1 MLNAL
6 PIAGHHR
13 GLMVVSAF
21 ATVHEFQLCKL
32 LRNLSVVLLQ
42 IALHIAVL
50 FFLLASASAQTPD
63 SLLVSDTLSVRKTL
77 SGETIVKLRTTYV
90 DSLKLPDGSL
100 YRGTVKIFFD
110 NLQLDSTRFRIDHQ
124 NGIIYLRYLFFDKE
138 PHTIEVRYRTMPFRF
153 KSEYARRELIVPVDS
168 LMPDTLTQVATTA
181 KRTAIDDI
189 FEGTKLRRSGSIV
202 RGITV
207 GSNQDLNVNSGFR
220 LQLEGELAE
229 GVEVSAALTD
239 ENTPIQP
246 EGTTQTIQEFDRVFV
261 EVRSKQAAATLGDF
275 NLELSGTEFANLSRR
290 LQGGKIE
297 GRNDFGMVS
306 TEALLGF
313 AVARGR
319 FATNNFNGL
328 DGVQGPYRLTS
339 PEGRAFIVVLAGSE
353 RVYVDGVLQTRGQ
366 NNDYIIEYGTGEI
379 FFQPRRLITAQS
391 RIVVDFQFTERIFPR
406 NFLASTLKTDWF
418 GEKLSLRTTYL
429 SESDDENTPI
439 DFSLTEAQRAKI
451 AEAGENRFL
460 ANDTT
465 AFVGTDNAGR
475 PRGSYV
481 RVDTIVNGQ
490 TVQIFRYVGQGVAGA
505 LWSPSFSL
513 VSEGQGSYRRVS
525 FGIFEFVGEGRGN
538 YVPFRLLPI
547 PTAQNVLDFGVKAS
561 PFESFTLQAEGAISD
576 NDLNKLSTLDD
587 ALRRGRAYKLGLSF
601 APKTLTLFGRNYG
614 RLELNASQRF
624 TDAQFT
630 FIDRTLPVEFER
642 DFNLIDFEGR
652 RLFTAQTSERLRN
665 ASLLYAP
672 SSSLNLRYA
681 FGDVL
686 RNGLFSSTRQA
697 LEAEAQKDSLGKIR
711 YNATYTESRNAQTN
725 ERAKWLRQ
733 QARLELQFSPTS
745 TLTLIPFFNIER
757 SAKQTRSISAD
768 TLRPDSHE
776 ILDLT
781 AGMRLPS
788 FWGQI
793 ATASVGY
800 RTDRL
805 FDSQFFG
812 NAQLIPASMAR
823 TVMLEWQLLAFE
835 AWSAQ
840 ANFANRLRTFSKRFK
855 EKGNL
860 DTETFLLRFQV
871 RYAPFRSAIEAEW
884 LYDVQTEK
892 AARTERQFFVVPNGA
907 GNYLWR
913 DRNGNGLKEFD
924 EFVPIAFL
932 GDVGDD
938 TLQYILR
945 TFPSDELFPTID
957 LKTSLRLR
965 MRPAR
970 LIREKTTFIQSAIAA
985 LSSETLLRVE
995 ERSTET
1001 DLRSIY
1007 LLNFSKFLND
1017 QTTLAGNFT
1026 IQQDIFLFENDIT
1039 NVRFRFQQRVSQN
1052 QFSLGVEKRRFA
1064 ERSLR
1069 FVTRIGY
1076 ELGFELNLVSSYNRS
1091 RAAGLAS
1098 AAFVETG
1105 RQFEI
1110 NAVSVSPDISYRPF
1124 QDLEFGFRA
1133 NFEQRLDKR
1142 PAQVLGGVA
1151 AKANLNSQQVRSTY
1165 SFRGKGRLNA
1175 QLERLQTTLRNV
1187 DISNAVFELTG
1198 GNAIGTTLIWRL
1210 DADYRISNYL
1220 TASGGYEGRAFPFG
1234 RTIHTA
1240 RAEVRAIF

>member
-1 MLNAL
+1 M
-6 PIAGHHR
+6 
-13 GLMVVSAF
+13 
-21 ATVHEFQLCKL
+21 
-32 LRNLSVVLLQ
+32 
-42 IALHIAVL
+42 
-50 FFLLASASAQTPD
+50 
-63 SLLVSDTLSVRKTL
+63 SVRKTL

-124 NGIIYLRYLFFDKE
+124 NGIIYLRYLFFDNQ
-138 PHTIEVRYRTMPFRF
+138 PHTIEVRYRTLPFQF
-153 KSEYARRELIVPVDS
+153 KSEYARRELIVPIDS
-168 LMPDTLTQVATTA
+168 LMQDTVAQVTTIA
-181 KRTAIDDI
+181 KRAPLDDI
-189 FEGTKLRRSGSIV
+189 FEGTKLRKSGSIV
-202 RGITV
+202 RGVTV

-220 LQLEGELAE
+220 LQLEGELAD

-261 EVRSKQAAATLGDF
+261 EVRSKNATATLGDF
-275 NLELSGTEFANLSRR
+275 NLDLAGTEFANLFRR
-290 LQGGKIE
+290 LQGGKVE
-297 GRNDFGMVS
+297 GRYDFGVVNS
-306 TEALLGF
+306 EALLGF
-313 AVARGR
+313 ALARGR
-319 FATNNFNGL
+319 FAINNFNGL

-406 NFLASTLKTDWF
+406 NFLASKIKTDWF
-418 GEKLSLRTTYL
+418 GGKLSLQTSYL
-429 SESDDENTPI
+429 SESDDENAPI
-439 DFSLTEAQRAKI
+439 EFNLTEEQRKKI
-451 AEAGENRFL
+451 AEAGTNRFL
-460 ANDTT
+460 ANDTS

-475 PRGSYV
+475 PRGSYA
-481 RVDTIVNGQ
+481 RVDTVVNGQ
-490 TVQIFRYVGQGVAGA
+490 PVQIFRYVGQGVAGA
-505 LWSPSFSL
+505 VWSPSFSL
-513 VSEGQGSYRRVS
+513 VSEGRGSYRRVS

-547 PTAQNVLDFGVKAS
+547 PTAQNVLDFGMKAA
-561 PFESFTLQAEGAISD
+561 PFESLTLQAEGAISD

-587 ALRRGRAYKLGLSF
+587 ASRRGTAYKFGFNF
-601 APKTLTLFGRNYG
+601 APKTLTLFGKNYG
-614 RLELNASQRF
+614 RLELLASQRF
-624 TDAQFT
+624 TDARFA

-642 DFNLIDFEGR
+642 EFNLIDFDGR
-652 RLFTAQTSERLRN
+652 SLFTAQTSERLRN
-665 ASLLYAP
+665 ASMLYAP
-672 SSSLNLRYA
+672 NPITQLRYT

-686 RNGLFSSTRQA
+686 RDTLFSSTRQT
-697 LEAEAQKDSLGKIR
+697 LDVEARKDSLGR
-711 YNATYTESRNAQTN
+711 LHYNAAYTQSRNAQTN
-725 ERAKWLRQ
+725 ERAEWLRQ
-733 QARLELQFSPTS
+733 QAQLELQFFPTTS
-745 TLTLIPFFNIER
+745 LTLIPFLTIER

-781 AGMRLPS
+781 TGARLPS
-788 FWGQI
+788 FFGQA
-793 ATASVGY
+793 ATVSLGY
-800 RTDRL
+800 RADQL
-805 FDSQFFG
+805 FDSRFFG
-812 NAQLIPASMAR
+812 DSRLIPASIAR
-823 TVMLEWQLLAFE
+823 TVMLDWRLLPLEEWVAQL
-835 AWSAQ
+835 
-840 ANFANRLRTFSKRFK
+840 NFTNRLRTFSERFK

-860 DTETFLLRFQV
+860 DAETFLLRFQV
-871 RYAPFRSAIEAEW
+871 RYTPFRAALEAEW

-907 GNYLWR
+907 GNYIWR
-913 DRNGNGLKEFD
+913 DRNGNGFKEFD

-957 LKTSLRLR
+957 LKTSFRLRLR
-965 MRPAR
+965 PAR
-970 LIREKTTFIQSAIAA
+970 IIREKTTFARSALAA

-1026 IQQDIFLFENDIT
+1026 IQQDVFLFENDIT
-1039 NVRFRFQQRVSQN
+1039 NVRFRFQQRTSQN
-1052 QFSLGVEKRRFA
+1052 QFSLGVEKRLFA
-1064 ERSLR
+1064 ERSVR

-1076 ELGFELNLVSSYNRS
+1076 ELGFELNLISSYNRS
-1091 RAAGLAS
+1091 RAAGLS
-1098 AAFVETG
+1098 GAAFVETG

-1133 NFEQRLDKR
+1133 NFEQRVDER
-1142 PAQVLGGVA
+1142 PAKTLGGVS
-1151 AKANLNSQQVRSTY
+1151 AKANINSQQIRSTY

-1175 QLERLQTTLRNV
+1175 QLERLQTTLR
-1187 DISNAVFELTG
+1187 DADFFNAVFELTG
-1198 GNAIGTTLIWRL
+1198 GNAIGTTVIWRI
-1210 DADYRISNYL
+1210 DADYRVSNYI
-1220 TASGGYEGRAFPFG
+1220 TASGGYDGRALPIG

-1240 RAEVRAIF
+1240 RAEVRAVF

>member
-1 MLNAL
+1 M
-6 PIAGHHR
+6 
-13 GLMVVSAF
+13 
-21 ATVHEFQLCKL
+21 
-32 LRNLSVVLLQ
+32 
-42 IALHIAVL
+42 
-50 FFLLASASAQTPD
+50 
-63 SLLVSDTLSVRKTL
+63 SVRKTL

-124 NGIIYLRYLFFDKE
+124 NGIIYLRYLFFDNQ
-138 PHTIEVRYRTMPFRF
+138 PHTIEVRYRTLPFQF
-153 KSEYARRELIVPVDS
+153 KSEYARRELIVPIDS
-168 LMPDTLTQVATTA
+168 LMQDTVAQVTTIA
-181 KRTAIDDI
+181 KRAPLDDI
-189 FEGTKLRRSGSIV
+189 FEGTKLRKSGSIV
-202 RGITV
+202 RGVTV

-220 LQLEGELAE
+220 LQLEGELAD

-246 EGTTQTIQEFDRVFV
+246 EGTTQIIQEFDRVFV
-261 EVRSKQAAATLGDF
+261 EVRSKNATATLGDF
-275 NLELSGTEFANLSRR
+275 NLDLAGTEFANLFRR
-290 LQGGKIE
+290 LQGGKVE
-297 GRNDFGMVS
+297 GRYDFGVVNS
-306 TEALLGF
+306 EALLGF
-313 AVARGR
+313 ALARGR
-319 FATNNFNGL
+319 FAINNFNGL

-406 NFLASTLKTDWF
+406 NFLASKIKTDWF
-418 GEKLSLRTTYL
+418 GGKLSLQTSYL
-429 SESDDENTPI
+429 SESDDENAPI
-439 DFSLTEAQRAKI
+439 EFNLTEEQRKKI
-451 AEAGENRFL
+451 AEAGTNRFL
-460 ANDTT
+460 ANDTS

-475 PRGSYV
+475 PRGSYA
-481 RVDTIVNGQ
+481 RVDTVVNGQ
-490 TVQIFRYVGQGVAGA
+490 PVQIFRYVGQGVAGA
-505 LWSPSFSL
+505 FWSPSFSL
-513 VSEGQGSYRRVS
+513 VGDGQGSYRRVS
-525 FGIFEFVGEGRGN
+525 FGIFEFVGEGLGN

-547 PTAQNVLDFGVKAS
+547 PTAQNVLDFGIKAS

-587 ALRRGRAYKLGLSF
+587 ASRRGTAYKFGFNF
-601 APKTLTLFGRNYG
+601 APKTLTLFGKNYG

-624 TDAQFT
+624 TDARFA

-642 DFNLIDFEGR
+642 DFNLIDFDGR
-652 RLFTAQTSERLRN
+652 SLFTAQTSERLRN

-672 SSSLNLRYA
+672 INAVQVRYA
-681 FGDVL
+681 FGDA
-686 RNGLFSSTRQA
+686 RRDTLFSSTRQT
-697 LEAEAQKDSLGKIR
+697 LDVEARKDSLGR
-711 YNATYTESRNAQTN
+711 LHYNAAYTQSRNAQTN
-725 ERAKWLRQ
+725 ERAEWLRQ
-733 QARLELQFSPTS
+733 QAQLELQFFPTTS
-745 TLTLIPFFNIER
+745 LTLIPFLNIER

-776 ILDLT
+776 VLDLT
-781 AGMRLPS
+781 AGTRLPI
-788 FWGQI
+788 FFGQS
-793 ATASVGY
+793 ATVSLGY
-800 RTDRL
+800 RADQL
-805 FDSQFFG
+805 FDSRFFG
-812 NAQLIPASMAR
+812 DARLIPASIAR
-823 TVMLEWQLLAFE
+823 TVMLDWRLLPLEEWVAQL
-835 AWSAQ
+835 
-840 ANFANRLRTFSKRFK
+840 NFTNRLRTFSERFK

-860 DTETFLLRFQV
+860 DAETFLLRFQV
-871 RYAPFRSAIEAEW
+871 RYTPLRAALEAEW

-907 GNYLWR
+907 GNYIWR
-913 DRNGNGLKEFD
+913 DRNGNGFKEFD

-957 LKTSLRLR
+957 LKTSFRLRLR
-965 MRPAR
+965 PSRI
-970 LIREKTTFIQSAIAA
+970 IREKTTFARSAVAA
-985 LSSETLLRVE
+985 LSSETLFRVE

-1017 QTTLAGNFT
+1017 QTTIAGNFT
-1026 IQQDIFLFENDIT
+1026 IQQDVFLFENDIT
-1039 NVRFRFQQRVSQN
+1039 NVRFRFQQRTSQN
-1052 QFSLGVEKRRFA
+1052 QFSLGVEKRLFA
-1064 ERSLR
+1064 ERSVR

-1076 ELGFELNLVSSYNRS
+1076 ELGFELNLISSYNRS
-1091 RAAGLAS
+1091 RAAGLS
-1098 AAFVETG
+1098 GAAFVETG

-1133 NFEQRLDKR
+1133 NFEQRVDER
-1142 PAQVLGGVA
+1142 PAQTRGGVS
-1151 AKANLNSQQVRSTY
+1151 AKANINSQQLRSTY

-1175 QLERLQTTLRNV
+1175 QLERLQTTLR
-1187 DISNAVFELTG
+1187 DADFFNAVFELTG
-1198 GNAIGTTLIWRL
+1198 GNAIGTTLIWRI
-1210 DADYRISNYL
+1210 DADYRVSNYI
-1220 TASGGYEGRAFPFG
+1220 TASGGYDGRALPIG

-1240 RAEVRAIF
+1240 RAEVRAVF

>member
-1 MLNAL
+1 M
-6 PIAGHHR
+6 
-13 GLMVVSAF
+13 
-21 ATVHEFQLCKL
+21 
-32 LRNLSVVLLQ
+32 
-42 IALHIAVL
+42 
-50 FFLLASASAQTPD
+50 
-63 SLLVSDTLSVRKTL
+63 SVRKTL
-77 SGETIVKLRTTYV
+77 SGETIVKLHTTYV

-124 NGIIYLRYLFFDKE
+124 NGIIYLRYLFFDNQ
-138 PHTIEVRYRTMPFRF
+138 PHTIEVRYRTLPFQF
-153 KSEYARRELIVPVDS
+153 KSEYARRELIVPIDS
-168 LMPDTLTQVATTA
+168 LMQDTVAQVTTIA
-181 KRTAIDDI
+181 KRAPLDDI
-189 FEGTKLRRSGSIV
+189 FEGTKLRKSGSIV
-202 RGITV
+202 RGVTV

-220 LQLEGELAE
+220 LQLEGELAD

-261 EVRSKQAAATLGDF
+261 EVRSKNATATLGDF
-275 NLELSGTEFANLSRR
+275 NLDLAGTEFANLFRR
-290 LQGGKIE
+290 LQGGKVE
-297 GRNDFGMVS
+297 GRYDFGVVNS
-306 TEALLGF
+306 EALLGF
-313 AVARGR
+313 ALARGR
-319 FATNNFNGL
+319 FAINNFNGL

-406 NFLASTLKTDWF
+406 NFLASKIKTDWF
-418 GEKLSLRTTYL
+418 GGKLSLQTSYL
-429 SESDDENTPI
+429 SESDDENAPI
-439 DFSLTEAQRAKI
+439 EFNLTEEQRKKI
-451 AEAGENRFL
+451 AEAGTNRFL
-460 ANDTT
+460 ANDTS

-475 PRGSYV
+475 PRGSYA
-481 RVDTIVNGQ
+481 RVDTVVNGQ
-490 TVQIFRYVGQGVAGA
+490 PVQIFRYVGQGVAGA
-505 LWSPSFSL
+505 FWSPSFSL
-513 VSEGQGSYRRVS
+513 VSEGRGSYRRVS
-525 FGIFEFVGEGRGN
+525 FGIFEFVGEGLGN

-547 PTAQNVLDFGVKAS
+547 PTAQNVLDFGMKAA
-561 PFESFTLQAEGAISD
+561 PFESLTLQAEGAISD

-587 ALRRGRAYKLGLSF
+587 ASRRSTAYKFGFNF
-601 APKTLTLFGRNYG
+601 APKTLTLFGKNYG

-624 TDAQFT
+624 TDAQFA

-642 DFNLIDFEGR
+642 EFNLIDFDGR
-652 RLFTAQTSERLRN
+652 SLFTAQTSERLRN

-672 SSSLNLRYA
+672 INAVQVRYA
-681 FGDVL
+681 FGDA
-686 RNGLFSSTRQA
+686 RRDTLFSSTRQT
-697 LEAEAQKDSLGKIR
+697 LDVEARKDSLGR
-711 YNATYTESRNAQTN
+711 LHYNAAYTQSRNAQTN

-733 QARLELQFSPTS
+733 QAQLELQFFPTTS
-745 TLTLIPFFNIER
+745 LTLIPFLTIER

-781 AGMRLPS
+781 AGTRLPI
-788 FWGQI
+788 FFGQS
-793 ATASVGY
+793 ATVSLGY
-800 RTDRL
+800 RADQL
-805 FDSQFFG
+805 FDSRFFG
-812 NAQLIPASMAR
+812 DSRLIPASIAR
-823 TVMLEWQLLAFE
+823 TVMLDWRLLPLEEWVAQL
-835 AWSAQ
+835 
-840 ANFANRLRTFSKRFK
+840 NFTNRLRTFSERFK

-860 DTETFLLRFQV
+860 DAETFLLRFQV
-871 RYAPFRSAIEAEW
+871 RYTPFRSAIEAEW

-907 GNYLWR
+907 GNYIWR
-913 DRNGNGLKEFD
+913 DRNGNGFKEFD
-924 EFVPIAFL
+924 EFVPLAFI

-957 LKTSLRLR
+957 LKTSFRLRLR
-965 MRPAR
+965 PAR
-970 LIREKTTFIQSAIAA
+970 IIREKTTFARSAIAA
-985 LSSETLLRVE
+985 LSSETLFRVE

-1026 IQQDIFLFENDIT
+1026 IQQDVFLFENDIT
-1039 NVRFRFQQRVSQN
+1039 NVRFRFQQRTSQN
-1052 QFSLGVEKRRFA
+1052 QFSLGVEKRLFA
-1064 ERSLR
+1064 ERSMR

-1076 ELGFELNLVSSYNRS
+1076 ELGFELNLLSSYNRS
-1091 RAAGLAS
+1091 RAAGLTGAS
-1098 AAFVETG
+1098 FVETG

-1110 NAVSVSPDISYRPF
+1110 NTVSVSPDISYRPF

-1133 NFEQRLDKR
+1133 NFEQRVDER
-1142 PAQVLGGVA
+1142 PAKTLGGVS
-1151 AKANLNSQQVRSTY
+1151 AKSNINSQQIRSTY

-1175 QLERLQTTLRNV
+1175 QLERLQTTLR
-1187 DISNAVFELTG
+1187 DADFFNAVFELTG
-1198 GNAIGTTLIWRL
+1198 GNAIGTTLIWRI
-1210 DADYRISNYL
+1210 DADYRVSNYI
-1220 TASGGYEGRAFPFG
+1220 TASGGYDGRALPIG

-1240 RAEVRAIF
+1240 RAEVRAVF

>member
-1 MLNAL
+1 M
-6 PIAGHHR
+6 
-13 GLMVVSAF
+13 
-21 ATVHEFQLCKL
+21 
-32 LRNLSVVLLQ
+32 RNLSVALPRL
-42 IALHIAVL
+42 ALHIAIL
-50 FFLLASASAQTPD
+50 FFSLASASAQTPD
-63 SLLVSDTLSVRKTL
+63 SLLVSDSISVQKTL
-77 SGETIVKLRTTYV
+77 SGETIVKVRTTFV

-110 NLQLDSTRFRIDHQ
+110 NLQLDSSRFRIDHQ
-124 NGIIYLRYLFFDKE
+124 NGIIYLRYLFLDDN
-138 PHTIEVRYRTMPFRF
+138 PHTIEVRYRTLPFQF
-153 KSEYARRELIVPVDS
+153 KSEYVRRELIAPIDS
-168 LMPDTLTQVATTA
+168 LSQDTVSQVVTAA
-181 KRTAIDDI
+181 KRAPIDDI
-189 FEGTKLRRSGSIV
+189 FEGTKLRKSGSIV
-202 RGITV
+202 RGVTV

-220 LQLEGELAE
+220 LQLEGELAD

-246 EGTTQTIQEFDRVFV
+246 EGNTQTIQEFDRVFV
-261 EVRSKQAAATLGDF
+261 EVRSKNATATLGDF
-275 NLELSGTEFANLSRR
+275 NLDLTETEFANLSRR
-290 LQGGKIE
+290 LQGGKVE
-297 GRNDFGMVS
+297 GRYDFGIVN

-313 AVARGR
+313 AVSRGR
-319 FATNNFNGL
+319 FAINNFNGL

-406 NFLASTLKTDWF
+406 NFLASKIKTDWF
-418 GEKLSLRTTYL
+418 GGKLSLQTSYL
-429 SESDDENTPI
+429 SESDDENAPI
-439 DFSLTEAQRAKI
+439 DFNLTDAQRQKI
-451 AEAGENRFL
+451 AEAGANRFL
-460 ANDTT
+460 ANDTS
-465 AFVGTDNAGR
+465 AFVGIDDAGR

-481 RVDTIVNGQ
+481 RVDTVVNGQ
-490 TVQIFRYVGQGVAGA
+490 PIQIFRYVGQGVAGA

-513 VSEGQGSYRRVS
+513 VSDGQGSYRRVS
-525 FGIFEFVGEGRGN
+525 FGIFEFVGEGLGN

-547 PTAQNVLDFGVKAS
+547 PTAQNVLDFGMKAA
-561 PFESFTLQAEGAISD
+561 PFESLTLQAEGAISD

-587 ALRRGRAYKLGLSF
+587 ASRRGTAYKFGFNF
-601 APKTLTLFGRNYG
+601 APKTLTLFGKNYG

-624 TDAQFT
+624 TDAQFA

-642 DFNLIDFEGR
+642 EFNLIDFDGR
-652 RLFTAQTSERLRN
+652 SLFTAQTSERLRN

-672 SSSLNLRYA
+672 INAVQVRYA
-681 FGDVL
+681 FGDA
-686 RNGLFSSTRQA
+686 RRDTLFSSTRQT
-697 LEAEAQKDSLGKIR
+697 LDVEARKDSLGR
-711 YNATYTESRNAQTN
+711 LHYNAAYTQSRNAQTN

-733 QARLELQFSPTS
+733 QAQLELQFFPTT
-745 TLTLIPFFNIER
+745 TLTLIPFLTIER
-757 SAKQTRSISAD
+757 SAKQTRAISAD

-781 AGMRLPS
+781 TGARLPS
-788 FWGQI
+788 FFGQA
-793 ATASVGY
+793 ATVSLGY
-800 RTDRL
+800 RADQL
-805 FDSQFFG
+805 FDSRFFG
-812 NAQLIPASMAR
+812 DARLIPASIAR
-823 TVMLEWQLLAFE
+823 TVMLDWRLLPLEEWVAQL
-835 AWSAQ
+835 
-840 ANFANRLRTFSKRFK
+840 NFTNRLRTFSERFK

-860 DTETFLLRFQV
+860 DAETFLLRFQV
-871 RYAPFRSAIEAEW
+871 RYTPFRSAIEAEW

-907 GNYLWR
+907 GNYIWR
-913 DRNGNGLKEFD
+913 DRNGNGFKEFD
-924 EFVPIAFL
+924 EFVPLAFI

-957 LKTSLRLR
+957 LKTSFRLRLR
-965 MRPAR
+965 PSRI
-970 LIREKTTFIQSAIAA
+970 IREKTTFARSALAA

-1026 IQQDIFLFENDIT
+1026 IQQDVFLFENDIT
-1039 NVRFRFQQRVSQN
+1039 NVRFRFQQRTSQN
-1052 QFSLGVEKRRFA
+1052 QFSLGVEKRLFA
-1064 ERSLR
+1064 ERSMR

-1076 ELGFELNLVSSYNRS
+1076 ELGFELNLLSSYNRS
-1091 RAAGLAS
+1091 RAAGLTGAS
-1098 AAFVETG
+1098 FVETG

-1110 NAVSVSPDISYRPF
+1110 NTVSVSPDISYRPF

-1133 NFEQRLDKR
+1133 NFEQRVDER
-1142 PAQVLGGVA
+1142 PAKTLGGVS
-1151 AKANLNSQQVRSTY
+1151 AKANINSQQIRSTY

-1175 QLERLQTTLRNV
+1175 QLERLQTTLRDV
-1187 DISNAVFELTG
+1187 DFFNAVFELTG
-1198 GNAIGTTLIWRL
+1198 GNAIGTTLIWRI
-1210 DADYRISNYL
+1210 DADYRVSNYI
-1220 TASGGYEGRAFPFG
+1220 TASGGYDGRTLPIG

-1240 RAEVRAIF
+1240 RAEVRAVF